1 MKKTF
6 TKHILLL
13 ALMLFGVAGAAWADR
28 APQKFTGP
36 VDIDNL
42 VVGDTLAPGFELV
55 CNGESI
61 IIFSQGNA
69 NNAKVDGNP
78 PESDLYLN
86 CTLINAFSYGP
97 NGAIILGS
105 NTVTPAYGD
114 WQDGNAWLVTD
125 AYFEGNYR
133 VTLGGITI
141 DLPPDPTVPALDELT
156 GNWNFL
162 MPGANKVVKVTYKAE
177 PALAWTFGNRAIPND
192 TTITAYRGFELPV
205 IGNIGAIM
213 NHDFYTA
220 LLGGT
225 VSLRYGSTN
234 PAVISFTNPNNMY
247 SFSVNGAGECNVYMV
262 FDGNDDFQDDSVAF
276 HAVIANPATLTLAV
290 NDANM
295 GTIKIAESVDTVYN
309 ITFNHVGS
317 SEAAG
322 LLPSPPA
329 ACPTTPPSAMMK
341 MSPIPV

>member
-1 MKKTF
+1 MKTF

-55 CNGESI
+55 CNGESMI
-61 IIFSQGNA
+61 MISQG
-69 NNAKVDGNP
+69 NAKVDGNP
-78 PESDLYLN
+78 PVSDLYLN

-141 DLPPDPTVPALDELT
+141 DLPPTPTSLPLT
-156 GNWNFL
+156 
-162 MPGANKVVKVTYKAE
+162 
-177 PALAWTFGNRAIPND
+177 R
-192 TTITAYRGFELPV
+192 R
-205 IGNIGAIM
+205 
-213 NHDFYTA
+213 
-220 LLGGT
+220 
-225 VSLRYGSTN
+225 
-234 PAVISFTNPNNMY
+234 
-247 SFSVNGAGECNVYMV
+247 
-262 FDGNDDFQDDSVAF
+262 
-276 HAVIANPATLTLAV
+276 PAT
-290 NDANM
+290 
-295 GTIKIAESVDTVYN
+295 GT
-309 ITFNHVGS
+309 S
-317 SEAAG
+317 SC
-322 LLPSPPA
+322 PA
-329 ACPTTPPSAMMK
+329 ATRSSRPCSTTACSLAPMWPSNARPAAPT
-341 MSPIPV
+341 SPTATAI